1 MTRRAMIDTTLTAN
15 FLSAGLRR
23 AGGLLVAMAAIGT
36 MGFGNTAQAQP
47 SARRSYSAGAQA
59 GGSTGELPFS
69 NNYRRPALSPY
80 MQLQQQGFN
89 PMQSQ
94 NIYQTMVQ
102 PQMQQ
107 EQQAMEQIS
116 QRRQMGKLQN
126 QVQQIGRDTSAR
138 QLDESI
144 RPTGHRATYLNYS
157 HYYQ

>member
-1 MTRRAMIDTTLTAN
+1 MTRRAMIAKTLTAN
-15 FLSAGLRR
+15 FLPAGLRQ
-23 AGGLLVAMAAIGT
+23 AGGLMVVMVAIGT
-36 MGFGNTAQAQP
+36 VGLIDTAQAQP

-69 NNYRRPALSPY
+69 NNYRRPTVSPY

-102 PQMQQ
+102 PQVQQ
-107 EQQAMEQIS
+107 QQQQIEQLA

-126 QVQQIGRDTSAR
+126 QVQQIGRDTSSR

>member
-1 MTRRAMIDTTLTAN
+1 MTPRAMIAKTLTAN
-15 FLSAGLRR
+15 FLPTGLRR
-23 AGGLLVAMAAIGT
+23 AGGLMVAMAAIGT
-36 MGFGNTAQAQP
+36 VGLIDTAQAQP
-47 SARRSYSAGAQA
+47 SARRDNSAGARA

-69 NNYRRPALSPY
+69 NNYRRPAVSPY

-89 PMQSQ
+89 PMQAQ
-94 NIYQTMVQ
+94 NIYQTQVQ
-102 PQMQQ
+102 PQVQQ
-107 EQQAMEQIS
+107 EQQAIEQIS

>member
-1 MTRRAMIDTTLTAN
+1 MTRRAMIAKTLTTN
-15 FLSAGLRR
+15 FLPAGLRR
-23 AGGLLVAMAAIGT
+23 TGGLMVAMATIGT
-36 MGFGNTAQAQP
+36 VGLIDTAQAQP
-47 SARRSYSAGAQA
+47 SARRDYSAGARA

-69 NNYRRPALSPY
+69 NNYRRPAVSPY

-89 PMQSQ
+89 PLQQQ

-102 PQMQQ
+102 PQVQQ
-107 EQQAMEQIS
+107 QQQQIEQLA

-126 QVQQIGRDTSAR
+126 QVQQIGRDTSSR
-138 QLDESI
+138 QIDESI

>member
-1 MTRRAMIDTTLTAN
+1 MRHTIRSWASYGIVCTAALAVGLLGSQSAEAQPARST
-15 FLSAGLRR
+15 FSAGRS
-23 AGGLLVAMAAIGT
+23 GGP
-36 MGFGNTAQAQP
+36 Q
-47 SARRSYSAGAQA
+47 
-59 GGSTGELPFS
+59 GGGELPFS
-69 NNYRRPALSPY
+69 STYRRPTVSPY

-102 PQMQQ
+102 PQVQQ
-107 EQQAMEQIS
+107 QQQQIEQIA

-126 QVQQIGRDTSAR
+126 QVQQIGRDTSSR

-157 HYYQ
+157 HFYNTR

>member
-1 MTRRAMIDTTLTAN
+1 MIAKTLTAN
-15 FLSAGLRR
+15 FLPTGLRR
-23 AGGLLVAMAAIGT
+23 AGGLIVAMAAIGI
-36 MGFGNTAQAQP
+36 MGLIDTAQAQP
-47 SARRSYSAGAQA
+47 SARRSYSAGAGA
-59 GGSTGELPFS
+59 GGAKAELPFS
-69 NNYRRPALSPY
+69 NNYRRPTVSPY
-80 MQLQQQGFN
+80 MQLQQQGYN
-89 PMQSQ
+89 PLQSQ

-102 PQMQQ
+102 PQV
-107 EQQAMEQIS
+107 EQQQQQIEQLA

>member
-1 MTRRAMIDTTLTAN
+1 MTRRAMIAGTFNAN
-15 FLSAGLRR
+15 FLPAGLRR

-36 MGFGNTAQAQP
+36 VGLIDTAQAQP
-47 SARRSYSAGAQA
+47 SARRDYSAGARP

-69 NNYRRPALSPY
+69 NNYRRPAVSPY
-80 MQLQQQGFN
+80 MTLQEQGFN

-102 PQMQQ
+102 PRVQQ

-126 QVQQIGRDTSAR
+126 QVQQIGRDTSSR

>member
-1 MTRRAMIDTTLTAN
+1 MTRRAMIAGTFNASL
-15 FLSAGLRR
+15 LPAGLRR
-23 AGGLLVAMAAIGT
+23 AGGLMVAIAAIGT
-36 MGFGNTAQAQP
+36 VGFVDTAQAQP
-47 SARRSYSAGAQA
+47 SARRDYSAGARA
-59 GGSTGELPFS
+59 GGSNAALPFS
-69 NNYRRPALSPY
+69 SNYRRPAVSPY

-94 NIYQTMVQ
+94 NIYQTQVQ
-102 PQMQQ
+102 PQLQQ
-107 EQQAMEQIS
+107 EQQQIEQLS

-126 QVQQIGRDTSAR
+126 QVQQIGRDTSSR

>member
-1 MTRRAMIDTTLTAN
+1 MTRRAMIATTLTAN
-15 FLSAGLRR
+15 FLPAGLRR
-23 AGGLLVAMAAIGT
+23 ASGLLVAMAAIGT
-36 MGFGNTAQAQP
+36 VGLIDKAQAQP
-47 SARRSYSAGAQA
+47 SARRDYSAGARA

-69 NNYRRPALSPY
+69 NNYRRPAVSPY
-80 MQLQQQGFN
+80 MQLQQQGYN
-89 PMQSQ
+89 PMQTQ

-107 EQQAMEQIS
+107 EQQQIEQLS

-126 QVQQIGRDTSAR
+126 QVQQIGRDTSSR

>member
-1 MTRRAMIDTTLTAN
+1 MTRRAMIAITLNAN
-15 FLSAGLRR
+15 LLPGGLRR
-23 AGGLLVAMAAIGT
+23 AGSLMVAMAAIGT
-36 MGFGNTAQAQP
+36 LGFVDMAQAQP
-47 SARRSYSAGAQA
+47 SANRGYTAGARA

-69 NNYRRPALSPY
+69 NNYRRPAVSPY

-89 PMQSQ
+89 PLQSQ
-94 NIYQTMVQ
+94 NIYQTQVQ
-102 PQMQQ
+102 PQVQQ
-107 EQQAMEQIS
+107 QQQQVEQLA

-126 QVQQIGRDTSAR
+126 QVQQIGRDTSSR

>member
-116 QRRQMGKLQN
+116 QRRQMSKLQN
-126 QVQQIGRDTSAR
+126 QVQQIGRDTSSR

>member
-1 MTRRAMIDTTLTAN
+1 MTRRAMIATTFYASL
-15 FLSAGLRR
+15 LPAGLRR

-36 MGFGNTAQAQP
+36 VGLIDTAHAQP
-47 SARRSYSAGAQA
+47 SARRDYSAGAQA
-59 GGSTGELPFS
+59 GGSNRALPFA
-69 NNYRRPALSPY
+69 NNYRRPAVSPY
-80 MQLQQQGFN
+80 LQLQEQGFN
-89 PMQSQ
+89 PLQSQ
-94 NIYQTMVQ
+94 SIYQTQVQ
-102 PQMQQ
+102 PRMQQ
-107 EQQAMEQIS
+107 EQQQIEQLS